1 MKIIKKSLFQSALVV
16 LLILGCK
23 SKAEKAV
30 AVVESSKKPNIVFIY
45 MDDLGYGDMSAYGAT
60 EISTPNMDA
69 LAKGGVQFTNGYATS
84 ATCTPSRY
92 AILTGRYPWRNKDAK
107 ILPGT
112 APLIIDTTQIT
123 VPKMLQEKGYAT
135 GIVGKWHLGLGSGM
149 VNWNERVSPGPNEV
163 GFDYSYI
170 LAATQDRVPTVY
182 IADGYVDGLDPND
195 PIEVSYK
202 ENFEGE
208 PTGLDNP
215 ELTTMKWHHGHN
227 NSIVNGVPRIGFMKG
242 GEAAK
247 WSDVDMADHFL
258 AKAQQYVKEHKDGPF
273 FLYYALQQPHVPRT
287 PHPRF
292 VGKSGMGP
300 RGDVILEA
308 DWMIGEFMK
317 TLEEEGILENTLIVF
332 SSDNGPVVNDGY
344 YDEAVEKLGNHTPA
358 GILRG
363 GKYSLF
369 EAGTKVPFI
378 TYWKGTIA
386 PGKSNAMVCQ
396 VDLLTSM
403 AALVG
408 SDKTGE
414 DSENL
419 LDEFLGKSNNG
430 RDQLVLEATSRTA
443 FRKGNWAM
451 IPPYKGPAV
460 IKSVNIEIGNSEEY
474 QLYDLEKDPSQKE
487 NLAKSNPEKLQ
498 ELVADFEKIR
508 GIGTGEIEDLELK

>member
-1 MKIIKKSLFQSALVV
+1 
-16 LLILGCK
+16 
-23 SKAEKAV
+23 
-30 AVVESSKKPNIVFIY
+30 
-45 MDDLGYGDMSAYGAT
+45 
-60 EISTPNMDA
+60 
-69 LAKGGVQFTNGYATS
+69 
-84 ATCTPSRY
+84 
-92 AILTGRYPWRNKDAK
+92 
-107 ILPGT
+107 
-112 APLIIDTTQIT
+112 
-123 VPKMLQEKGYAT
+123 
-135 GIVGKWHLGLGSGM
+135 
-149 VNWNERVSPGPNEV
+149 
-163 GFDYSYI
+163 
-170 LAATQDRVPTVY
+170 
-182 IADGYVDGLDPND
+182 
-195 PIEVSYK
+195 
-202 ENFEGE
+202 
-208 PTGLDNP
+208 
-215 ELTTMKWHHGHN
+215 
-227 NSIVNGVPRIGFMKG
+227 MKG

-258 AKAQQYVKEHKDGPF
+258 AKAQEYVKEHKNEPF

-317 TLEEEGILENTLIVF
+317 TLEDEGILENTLIVF

-344 YDEAVEKLGNHTPA
+344 YDDSEEKLGNHTPA

-369 EAGTKVPFI
+369 DAGTRVPFI

-386 PGKSNAMVCQ
+386 PGKSDALVCQ
-396 VDLLTSM
+396 LDLLTSM

-419 LDEFLGKSNNG
+419 LDAFLGKSTEG
-430 RDQLVLEATSRTA
+430 REELVLEATSRTA

-451 IPPYKGPAV
+451 IPPYKGAA
-460 IKSVNIEIGNSEEY
+460 INKQVNIELGNAEEY

-508 GIGTGEIEDLELK
+508 GNGNEGVQDLELK